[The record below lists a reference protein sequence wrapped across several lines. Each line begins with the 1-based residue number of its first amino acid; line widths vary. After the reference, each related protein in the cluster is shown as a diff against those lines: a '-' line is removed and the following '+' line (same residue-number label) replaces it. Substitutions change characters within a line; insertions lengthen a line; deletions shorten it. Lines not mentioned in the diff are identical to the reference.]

1 MTTSPASPLS
11 IDSALKDGWAAF
23 KRAPWTFV
31 GFALVSGV
39 LSQLAGLIPFDPFI
53 IQIVVNLWATIG
65 MIRGAWIAL
74 AGGRPT
80 FDDFTRW
87 DWSALGRLF
96 VNQFVLGVLVFF
108 VLLVAAGLAFT
119 LVDGPSLAVALFNNV
134 SSGNLSETELEGA
147 FLATLQTLGSNA
159 AANPVVWLLVLL
171 ASVFGLYINV
181 NQSFLGFIALLDGRG
196 PIGTIR
202 HGMAVVNQQWWE
214 VLALILVQV
223 VILLLG
229 FLACVV
235 GLLAAAPVC
244 VCINAAAY
252 RQLFGTNDQAGFLS

>member
-1 MTTSPASPLS
+1 MTASPASPLS

-31 GFALVSGV
+31 GFALLSGV

-74 AGGRPT
+74 EGGRPT

-96 VNQFVLGVLVFF
+96 VNQFVLGGLVFF

-119 LVDGPSLAVALFNNV
+119 LIDGPSLAVALFNNV

-181 NQSFLGFIALLDGRG
+181 NQSFLGFIALLDRRG